1 MLYHGILLSAR
12 FCSRFKL
19 VITQRVPMFDAKGY
33 SSPCHFPA
41 LTTHNG
47 AERIRGKKNSD
58 NEGTK
63 STRAPPVM
71 YGIVLETIIL
81 QPGGEQCLQLD
92 QVC

>member
-1 MLYHGILLSAR
+1 M
-12 FCSRFKL
+12 
-19 VITQRVPMFDAKGY
+19 
-33 SSPCHFPA
+33 A
-41 LTTHNG
+41 LKEFVT
-47 AERIRGKKNSD
+47 KKNSD

>member
-1 MLYHGILLSAR
+1 M
-12 FCSRFKL
+12 
-19 VITQRVPMFDAKGY
+19 
-33 SSPCHFPA
+33 A
-41 LTTHNG
+41 LKEFV
-47 AERIRGKKNSD
+47 AKKNSD

-71 YGIVLETIIL
+71 CGIVLETIIL